1 MPRWQDTQDTQD
13 TRWDLWPKPP
23 RITIKVASRRHGL
36 RVSSLR
42 CGPLHDGLPSH
53 TIAPGGGGYR
63 LVALSQ
69 WPKIG
74 LDGKSYLPPAPRPE
88 SQPAEVWHV

>member
-1 MPRWQDTQDTQD
+1 MPRWQDTQD

-42 CGPLHDGLPSH
+42 CGPL
-53 TIAPGGGGYR
+53 R
-63 LVALSQ
+63 LGPVPCRKRAIE
-69 WPKIG
+69 PK
-74 LDGKSYLPPAPRPE
+74 LADADTADAASEPRERAGP
-88 SQPAEVWHV
+88 

>member
-36 RVSSLR
+36 CVSSLR
-42 CGPLHDGLPSH
+42 CGPLRDGLPSH
-53 TIAPGGGGYR
+53 TIAPGGGCYR

-69 WPKIG
+69 WPKSG
-74 LDGKSYLPPAPRPE
+74 
-88 SQPAEVWHV
+88 